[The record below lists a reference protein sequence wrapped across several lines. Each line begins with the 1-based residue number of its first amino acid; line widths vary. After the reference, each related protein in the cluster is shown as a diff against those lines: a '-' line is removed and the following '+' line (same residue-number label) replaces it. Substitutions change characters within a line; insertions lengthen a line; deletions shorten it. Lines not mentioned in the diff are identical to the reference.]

1 VSRPRGV
8 EQEDCVRCA
17 ELEAGFRDPSTV
29 NPGAYLYGWAT
40 HHLDDHAAKPEP
52 LPDCP
57 ECRKFA
63 AGPGAIHSRVWE
75 RWALTHY
82 MQCQLVPYWK
92 PQQS

>member
-1 VSRPRGV
+1 VSRLRGV